1 MYYFYF
7 DASAL
12 VKRYIPE
19 TGSGEVNFIFA
30 HVSRE
35 RLICLA
41 IGAAEVFSIC
51 VRKRNDGRITSHQF
65 EQAVGYLSREVI
77 DIESG
82 FETISAHNSLI
93 WSSTDLMDRHSIN
106 SVDAI
111 LLRSALDVAASF
123 RHGNDQLVLVAS
135 DQRLLRAAREE
146 GLPIFNPETDSQQTL
161 STHFL

>member
-19 TGSGEVNFIFA
+19 TGSGEVNFIFT
-30 HVSRE
+30 HVPRE

-65 EQAVGYLSREVI
+65 EQA
-77 DIESG
+77 
-82 FETISAHNSLI
+82 ETL
-93 WSSTDLMDRHSIN
+93 
-106 SVDAI
+106 
-111 LLRSALDVAASF
+111 
-123 RHGNDQLVLVAS
+123 
-135 DQRLLRAAREE
+135 
-146 GLPIFNPETDSQQTL
+146 
-161 STHFL
+161 FLN